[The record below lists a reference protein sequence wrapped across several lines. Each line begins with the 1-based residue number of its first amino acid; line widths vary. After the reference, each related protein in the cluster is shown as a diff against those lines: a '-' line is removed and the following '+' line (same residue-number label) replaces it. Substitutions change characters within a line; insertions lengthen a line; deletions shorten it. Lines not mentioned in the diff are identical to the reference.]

1 MAKAIKKAAVKK
13 SATVQQASEEAVKQ
27 LEAVAVVEEPAT
39 PVNQASLWQKN
50 QVLISAIAGALA
62 LVLQQFIAEPV
73 IDYKALGLAAATAVA
88 GIIANEWRGK
98 GPSILGLIGVA
109 GWAFYSVAT
118 TGHITIPQI
127 IASFILG
134 VLSLV
139 APPPKSIG
147 YEKSPII
154 KAAKKEGEI
163 DVPTNLPPKP
173 DA

>member
-1 MAKAIKKAAVKK
+1 MAKAIKKAVVKK
-13 SATVQQASEEAVKQ
+13 SADTVNKLNAISAPMAEAV
-27 LEAVAVVEEPAT
+27 VVEEPAPT
-39 PVNQASLWQKN
+39 VGFWQKN
-50 QVLISAIAGALA
+50 QVLISAIAAALT

-88 GIIANEWRGK
+88 GIVANEWRGK
-98 GPSILGLIGVA
+98 GVSVLGLIGVA

-154 KAAKKEGEI
+154 KAAKKEGEL